1 MKHVAG
7 QKEDLVGKVG
17 NLKVVVLKDQVD
29 QHHPEVDHDALR
41 IAGSAG

>member
-7 QKEDLVGKVG
+7 QQEGLVWMVG
-17 NLKVVVLKDQVD
+17 DVKVVVLKDQVE